1 MSQEHSGFFISTRQG
16 VIDDTTEFYEW
27 QLLRVF
33 IGLDIYWH
41 AHAFGSDDLPPGH
54 RGYIVK
60 VEGHDL
66 DWLSR
71 QTKLVDAPIF
81 VLNGCV
87 NPGDFFDPVASV
99 HWLPWLDWHYSFQAM
114 LHNFSPVVTKQLT
127 KKISSLVRISKPN
140 KMIAVAAVKKYHSHD
155 SIVSLNENLHW
166 HTYLNNSRTGHS
178 NFDALLKEVDT
189 YAGECQI
196 IDDVAKYL
204 GNNDTLLQIKL
215 NDFHHSAYQ
224 CCAINVTNESF
235 YNSDGWDTNG
245 RSFTY
250 PGPFLTEKTL
260 KCLLGET
267 AFIAN
272 GQFQT
277 YSTLRSL
284 GFEFD
289 YSLDLSYDNIKP
301 DLDRLIA
308 IFGLIQSLQSMDTME
323 IFENTRTSC
332 LHNKEHVLSGK
343 FYSISEKINQETVQY
358 IYNNI

>member
-1 MSQEHSGFFISTRQG
+1 MPQEHSGFFIDTRSG

-27 QLLRVF
+27 QLLRLF
-33 IGLDIYWH
+33 IGQDIYWH
-41 AHAFGSDDLPPGH
+41 AHSFGSDDLPPGH

-71 QTKLVDAPIF
+71 QAKLVDAPIF

-87 NPGDFFDPVASV
+87 NPGDFFDPVTSV
-99 HWLPWLDWHYSFQAM
+99 HWLPWVDWHYNLQSM

-140 KMIAVAAVKKYHSHD
+140 KMIALAAVNKYHSHD
-155 SIVSLNENLHW
+155 SIASLNENLHW
-166 HTYLNNSRTGHS
+166 RTYLDNGRTGHP
-178 NFDALLKEVDT
+178 NFDTLLKEVDIH
-189 YAGECQI
+189 AGKCQY
-196 IDDVAKYL
+196 IDDVSDYRD
-204 GNNDTLLQIKL
+204 GNTLHIKL
-215 NDFHHSAYQ
+215 NDFHHPAYQ

-235 YNSDGWDTNG
+235 YNSDGWTADG
-245 RSFTY
+245 RCFTY

-284 GFEFD
+284 GFEFE
-289 YSLDLSYDNIKP
+289 YGLDLSYDNIKP

-308 IFGLIQSLQSMDTME
+308 MFELIQSLQAVDTME

-343 FYSISEKINQETVQY
+343 FYSISEKINQDTVQY

>member
-1 MSQEHSGFFISTRQG
+1 MSQEHSGFFIDTRQG
-16 VIDDTTEFYEW
+16 VIDDATEFYEW
-27 QLLRVF
+27 QLLRSF

-41 AHAFGSDDLPPGH
+41 AHSFGSDDLPPGH

-66 DWLSR
+66 DWLLRQSR
-71 QTKLVDAPIF
+71 LVDAPIF

-87 NPGDFFDPVASV
+87 NPGDFFDSVASV
-99 HWLPWLDWHYSFQAM
+99 HWLPWVDWHYHLRAM

-140 KMIAVAAVKKYHSHD
+140 KMIALAAVKKYHSHD

-166 HTYLNNSRTGHS
+166 RTYLNNSRTGHS
-178 NFDALLKEVDT
+178 DFDALLKEVDT
-189 YAGECQI
+189 YAGECQY
-196 IDDVAKYL
+196 IDDVSTYQD
-204 GNNDTLLQIKL
+204 NNTLLHIKL
-215 NDFHHSAYQ
+215 NDFHHPAYQ

-235 YNSDGWDTNG
+235 YNSDGWEANG
-245 RSFTY
+245 RCFTY

-289 YSLDLSYDNIKP
+289 YGLDLSYDNVKP
-301 DLDRLIA
+301 DLERLIA
-308 IFGLIQSLQSMDTME
+308 MFGLIQSLQSLDTME
-323 IFENTRTSC
+323 IFENTRNSC

-358 IYNNI
+358 IYSNI

>member
-1 MSQEHSGFFISTRQG
+1 MPQEHSGFFIDTRQG
-16 VIDDTTEFYEW
+16 VIDDATEFYEW
-27 QLLRVF
+27 QLLRSF

-41 AHAFGSDDLPPGH
+41 AHSFGSDDLPPGH

-66 DWLSR
+66 DWLLR
-71 QTKLVDAPIF
+71 QSKLVDAPIF

-87 NPGDFFDPVASV
+87 NPGDFFDPATSV
-99 HWLPWLDWHYSFQAM
+99 HWLPWIDWHYHLQAM
-114 LHNFSPVVTKQLT
+114 LQNFSPVVIKRLT
-127 KKISSLVRISKPN
+127 KKISSLVRISKLN
-140 KMIAVAAVKKYHSHD
+140 KMIALAAVKKYHSHD
-155 SIVSLNENLHW
+155 SIVSLNENLYWRTH
-166 HTYLNNSRTGHS
+166 LNHSRTGHS
-178 NFDALLKEVDT
+178 DFDALLKEVDT
-189 YAGECQI
+189 YANECKY
-196 IDDVAKYL
+196 IDDISTYL
-204 GNNDTLLQIKL
+204 ANNTSLHVKL
-215 NDFHHSAYQ
+215 NDFHHPAYQ

-235 YNSDGWDTNG
+235 YNSDGWKANE

-284 GFEFD
+284 GFEFE
-289 YSLDLSYDNIKP
+289 YGLNLSYDNIKP

-308 IFGLIQSLQSMDTME
+308 MFRLIQSLESLDIME
-323 IFENTRTSC
+323 IFENTRNSC

-343 FYSISEKINQETVQY
+343 FYAISEKINQETVQY
-358 IYNNI
+358 IYSNI

>member
-1 MSQEHSGFFISTRQG
+1 
-16 VIDDTTEFYEW
+16 
-27 QLLRVF
+27 
-33 IGLDIYWH
+33 
-41 AHAFGSDDLPPGH
+41 
-54 RGYIVK
+54 
-60 VEGHDL
+60 
-66 DWLSR
+66 
-71 QTKLVDAPIF
+71 
-81 VLNGCV
+81 
-87 NPGDFFDPVASV
+87 
-99 HWLPWLDWHYSFQAM
+99 
-114 LHNFSPVVTKQLT
+114 
-127 KKISSLVRISKPN
+127 
-140 KMIAVAAVKKYHSHD
+140 MIALAAVKKYHSHD

-166 HTYLNNSRTGHS
+166 RTYLNNNRTGHCD
-178 NFDALLKEVDT
+178 FDALLKDVDT
-189 YAGECQI
+189 YAGECQY
-196 IDDVAKYL
+196 IDDVSNYL
-204 GNNDTLLQIKL
+204 HNNTLLHLKV

-235 YNSDGWDTNG
+235 YNSDGWEANG
-245 RSFTY
+245 RCFTY

-277 YSTLRSL
+277 YSTLCSL

-289 YSLDLSYDNIKP
+289 YGLNLSYDNIKP

-308 IFGLIQSLQSMDTME
+308 MFGLIQSLQSMGTME